1 MALPATSLVV
11 KGEPR
16 LMVLG
21 LEKLCLL
28 LPWPCAVEGDRWY
41 PSSYL
46 RAAALETGFGAV

>member
-1 MALPATSLVV
+1 MVFQSDHVMV

-16 LMVLG
+16 PRVLA

-28 LPWPCAVEGDRWY
+28 LPWPCAVEGSGLY

-46 RAAALETGFGAV
+46 RTATLEAGFGVV